1 MFNKAPQRSS
11 RIFPAWV
18 VPRAGM
24 GGRARAIPTRSHRA
38 KSRCPSATHAV
49 AVSRLRSTRTG
60 LKGDHLEFRRPKT
73 TFQSMQGEDD
83 IFTVALDDSASGLRL
98 DRPFAEATPSLSRAR
113 LKSLLKRGTVA
124 VARGHVLWTPSA
136 TAAPAAPHA
145 VRPPPAPPP

>member
-83 IFTVALDDSASGLRL
+83 ILTVALDDSAAGLRL
-98 DRPFAEATPSLSRAR
+98 DRALAEALPSLSRER
-113 LKSLLKRGTVA
+113 PKRLLKNSEGRRVGKEGVSK
-124 VARGHVLWTPSA
+124 GK
-136 TAAPAAPHA
+136 
-145 VRPPPAPPP
+145 